1 MTTAD
6 LLLELARV
14 ADASPSPEA
23 ALESWWAEVDGSA
36 RVPLLAVGRRLAL
49 GMTVPDALEALRP
62 LLDGVTDR
70 LAASAVLAR
79 DVGCRFAPLVRGLA
93 TEMEQRA
100 ARRAAGAAAA
110 GAARA
115 SARMMAGLPAILFP
129 LGLLSGAPVLDVT
142 GASTLLVAFALGLV
156 GWRWVENLVPPPPV
170 DDAAIAFALLAAAAL
185 ESGVPLAYAC
195 DVAARGAAFERAR
208 RRTMLGIS
216 WPAALAIDDDD
227 DLAHVGR
234 VLERCERWG
243 SPAARDLLGF
253 VATHRAEM
261 DRGFELSLR
270 KAPVR
275 MVAPLVVCAL
285 PAFCLVA
292 VVPLLREVGAS

>member
-14 ADASPSPEA
+14 AAASPSPEA
-23 ALESWWAEVDGSA
+23 ALESWAAEVDG
-36 RVPLLAVGRRLAL
+36 PLKTPLVALRRRLVL
-49 GMTVPDALEALRP
+49 GMTVPDALEPLRP
-62 LLDGVTDR
+62 LLGGVTDR
-70 LAASAVLAR
+70 LAATAVLAR

-93 TEMEQRA
+93 AEIEQRA

-115 SARMMAGLPAILFP
+115 SARMMAGLPALLFP
-129 LGLLSGAPVLDVT
+129 LGLLSGAPVLDAT
-142 GASTLLVAFALGLV
+142 GASTLLLAFALGLA
-156 GWRWVENLVPPPPV
+156 GWRWVEKLVPPPPV
-170 DDAAIAFALLAAAAL
+170 DDDAIAFALLAAAAL
-185 ESGVPLAYAC
+185 DSGASLAYAC
-195 DVAARGAAFERAR
+195 EVGARGPTFERAR
-208 RRTMLGIS
+208 RRTRLGIS
-216 WPAALAIDDDD
+216 WPAALAIDDDEG
-227 DLAHVGR
+227 LARVGR

-253 VATHRAEM
+253 VAARRAEM

-285 PAFCLVA
+285 PAFCLVT